1 LQHAL
6 LRLAL
11 EWLTALAGPALAHKS
26 SDAYLFV
33 DTTSQGTTLRADV
46 ALRDLDAAL
55 NLDNDGNEKLT
66 WGEVKAAR
74 PAIESYLLSGIS
86 LYGCTLRVQD
96 FGLEQRA
103 DGVYAATRFG
113 ASCSNGWVVQAN
125 PIRYTLFAAIDPTH
139 RAIARMQDGANAPV
153 LRLLDPGQPQPPP
166 VLQTSAAE
174 VPTAA
179 SNNPV
184 ALAPAPHAESFIQE
198 GVRHILGGFDHVL
211 FLVCLLRPAV
221 MVRDVS
227 GARRQWLPVKSLGQA
242 LLPILG
248 IVTMFTLARS
258 ITLALSAFGLVSL
271 PSAIIEPA
279 IALTIILTAVDNIRP
294 IFRLPRAAITF
305 LFGLIHGFGFAGVL
319 AELDL
324 PAKEFAWALLQF
336 NIGLE
341 IGQLALV
348 VLAMALLYLLRQ
360 QPAYPRWVIAGG
372 SSAAALVGVWWFAER
387 IGALGALAS

>member
-1 LQHAL
+1 M
-6 LRLAL
+6 
-11 EWLTALAGPALAHKS
+11 
-26 SDAYLFV
+26 
-33 DTTSQGTTLRADV
+33 
-46 ALRDLDAAL
+46 
-55 NLDNDGNEKLT
+55 
-66 WGEVKAAR
+66 
-74 PAIESYLLSGIS
+74 SGIS
-86 LYGCTLRVQD
+86 LHGCTLRVQD

-139 RAIARMQDGANAPV
+139 RAIARLQDGANAPV
-153 LRLLDPGQPQPPP
+153 LRLLDPGQPQPLP

-174 VPTAA
+174 APTAA

-211 FLVCLLRPAV
+211 FLVCLLLPAV

-227 GARRQWLPVKSLGQA
+227 GARRRWLPVKSLGQA

-294 IFRLPRAAITF
+294 IFRLPRVAITF
-305 LFGLIHGFGFAGVL
+305 LFGLVHGFGFAGVL

-372 SSAAALVGVWWFAER
+372 PSAAALVGVWWFAER